1 MKKLLLV
8 SVVLIQ
14 SCIALFAQQL
24 YNDSTYSYREI
35 RFPLTESDT
44 NTVFYYFNDE
54 WIPGLMLEM
63 VEPQS
68 IEKIEIKNDNFGN
81 QAVFFTVPS
90 KTLSQL
96 KTKAD
101 EIRKHLFEN
110 YDPICEFPG
119 GNGLLKEWLSANNRI
134 PEGYKGHERVVV
146 LFKVQPDGEITDAK
160 MLKQSKNEAVNEGA
174 LRLVGEMPKFRV
186 KYYTPKKMPVGMA
199 LPIVFKD
206 PNAIYIR

>member
-1 MKKLLLV
+1 
-8 SVVLIQ
+8 
-14 SCIALFAQQL
+14 
-24 YNDSTYSYREI
+24 
-35 RFPLTESDT
+35 
-44 NTVFYYFNDE
+44 
-54 WIPGLMLEM
+54 MLEM

-68 IEKIEIKNDNFGN
+68 IEKIEIKNDSFGN
-81 QAVFFTVPS
+81 QAVFFTLPS
-90 KTLSQL
+90 ETLSQL
-96 KTKAD
+96 KSKVD
-101 EIRKHLFEN
+101 ETRKQLFEN

-119 GNGLLKEWLSANNRI
+119 GNGLLKEWLNANIRI

>member
-1 MKKLLLV
+1 MKLKMT
-8 SVVLIQ
+8 VL
-14 SCIALFAQQL
+14 
-24 YNDSTYSYREI
+24 
-35 RFPLTESDT
+35 
-44 NTVFYYFNDE
+44 
-54 WIPGLMLEM
+54 
-63 VEPQS
+63 
-68 IEKIEIKNDNFGN
+68 GN
-81 QAVFFTVPS
+81 QAVFVTLPS
-90 KTLSQL
+90 ETLSQL